1 MMDEKM
7 MFIMMIF
14 LAATFMILI
23 DTIFKNIKQW
33 RKNNASPVLSVP
45 ATVYRNIWTF
55 MTTRKKMVLHIH
67 RQIIL

>member
-23 DTIFKNIKQW
+23 YTIFKNIKQ
-33 RKNNASPVLSVP
+33 S
-45 ATVYRNIWTF
+45 
-55 MTTRKKMVLHIH
+55 
-67 RQIIL
+67 QIYISKRRGSNYA